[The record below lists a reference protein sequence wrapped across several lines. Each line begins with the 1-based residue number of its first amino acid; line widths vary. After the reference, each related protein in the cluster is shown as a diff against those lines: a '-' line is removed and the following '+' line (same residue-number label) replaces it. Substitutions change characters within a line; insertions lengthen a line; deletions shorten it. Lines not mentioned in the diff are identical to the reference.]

1 MILDY
6 IKIKVSEKPLCDVAE
21 NLNCIALF
29 LQKKYLNVYKSYF
42 TIYHANRDTGPI
54 HKGSLYT
61 FIRATIRKVDSVN
74 LIFSLCCINPQIIF
88 KPQLKMI
95 NFQGKSQKKTI
106 SLLLKCTFLKKESLE
121 ILSTIF

>member
-6 IKIKVSEKPLCDVAE
+6 IKIKVSEKQLK
-21 NLNCIALF
+21 IALF

-42 TIYHANRDTGPI
+42 TIYHAQRHTCPI

-88 KPQLKMI
+88 KPQLRMI
-95 NFQGKSQKKTI
+95 NFQEKNKNKNI
-106 SLLLKCTFLKKESLE
+106 IFAEMHLFKEKV
-121 ILSTIF
+121 T